1 MVLAPQNGQRP
12 FQWNVFWSPL
22 GAGMKHTGD
31 CATEGGLGAL
41 HTFLIP
47 YALLPPA
54 ASTMYFLEYSSSPP
68 PILFLAS
75 AESLVFIV
83 VYIYQQNQTILLH
96 APVK

>member
-12 FQWNVFWSPL
+12 FHWNVFPL

-47 YALLPPA
+47 YALLPLA

-83 VYIYQQNQTILLH
+83 VYIN
-96 APVK
+96 